1 MELTKIFLIVLGVLI
16 LIEGV
21 LITTIP
27 EKVRAPIKNWLSLP
41 DNLFCLPG
49 YILGVIGIA
58 AIVIALTG

>member
-1 MELTKIFLIVLGVLI
+1 MEITRIFLIVLGILI

-27 EKVRAPIKNWLSLP
+27 DKVRAPIKKWLSLP

-49 YILGVIGIA
+49 YIIGLIGIV
-58 AIVIALTG
+58 AIAIALAG